1 MKLFQNLRSKRMFY
15 RILFLLLSMVCVM
28 FLISFLFIGSYIS
41 RSYERQAQ
49 ESARQLLGTASEYV
63 DLAVLDLGRAMQQL
77 LWNTDITGAILV
89 PDEVS
94 YARKV
99 EIVKALSTFQQ
110 DYPLVDRAYLLTYS
124 NQALYDASGTILPIK
139 DAPQRAFLAEFNSH
153 IQPRVVG
160 DETFSTVVLTLD
172 GKDVY
177 KRQS

>member
-1 MKLFQNLRSKRMFY
+1 MKRPSQPFFYETGRTALEDRAVCRS
-15 RILFLLLSMVCVM
+15 L
-28 FLISFLFIGSYIS
+28 
-41 RSYERQAQ
+41 
-49 ESARQLLGTASEYV
+49 
-63 DLAVLDLGRAMQQL
+63 
-77 LWNTDITGAILV
+77 
-89 PDEVS
+89 
-94 YARKV
+94 KV

-172 GKDVY
+172 GKVALLQDFPTPEKNGALLVEIHEDVLLHFLEQSLGDTGVY
-177 KRQS
+177 KQNWCGFR